1 MGPLE
6 KEIMGNI
13 LESVLSELDA
23 FLALSAVSHAWRS
36 AAGAPRLWQHW
47 RFQDAGFDL
56 TTWLADD
63 KADIMTHQVLGAY
76 PRGRSGGP
84 IVVIPAHR
92 ISAMPPFVK
101 AHASGAKEVSLFVT
115 DRNHH
120 ELGSLTLRAMDS
132 IICTSR
138 TWSTPTCMLQPGD
151 IQVLA
156 HRKTWWE
163 CSCVEPR
170 YCP

>member
-56 TTWLADD
+56 ATWLADD
-63 KADIMTHQVLGAY
+63 KADIMTPGAGSIPSWAIRRAY
-76 PRGRSGGP
+76 CCHPSPQNQRDAALRQGTCKRGKGG
-84 IVVIPAHR
+84 
-92 ISAMPPFVK
+92 
-101 AHASGAKEVSLFVT
+101 
-115 DRNHH
+115 
-120 ELGSLTLRAMDS
+120 
-132 IICTSR
+132 
-138 TWSTPTCMLQPGD
+138 
-151 IQVLA
+151 LA
-156 HRKTWWE
+156 F
-163 CSCVEPR
+163 R
-170 YCP
+170 Y